1 MPRKSPRKRNIL
13 LDELTLFQAA
23 DKIVDVD
30 SISEQNSSEN
40 FIFTRL
46 DNSMQL
52 FNLKCSEE
60 TGILAVHECIS
71 ADRNLRVR
79 SSYHGLVI
87 PLLQWFRYENN
98 CTPAV
103 CSKTLSPI

>member
-1 MPRKSPRKRNIL
+1 
-13 LDELTLFQAA
+13 
-23 DKIVDVD
+23 
-30 SISEQNSSEN
+30 
-40 FIFTRL
+40 
-46 DNSMQL
+46 MQL

-98 CTPAV
+98 FTPAV
-103 CSKTLSPI
+103 PLLSLVFLKTLSSV